1 MPPSMKELGKRL
13 VERGTE
19 SKEKL
24 IERFKNAY
32 KEVNEI
38 SKYNYVVIND
48 KLENAVA
55 KVEAIILAEKCRVDR
70 IEEFDLNNQEEL
82 IHELLVDFNK

>member
-1 MPPSMKELGKRL
+1 MFYA
-13 VERGTE
+13 
-19 SKEKL
+19 KL
-24 IERFKNAY
+24 QINTKWFGRFKNAY
-32 KEVNEI
+32 KEINEI

-48 KLENAVA
+48 DVDLAVK
-55 KVEAIILAEKCRVDR
+55 KVQAIMLAERCRVDR